1 MAYKFE
7 FFNDKEKF
15 KKEFEKRIVEK
26 YGRSVEQGHK
36 TEYYN
41 ILGEM
46 IRDGL
51 SAEWKETKEKIGKDK
66 QLIYFSMEFLLGRMM
81 KSNLHNLGV
90 YDIVRD
96 GLKDLNID
104 LHELMDM
111 EKDAG
116 LGNGGLGRLAA
127 CFMDSLP
134 TDGLVGH
141 GNSIRYQFGFF
152 KQVIKDGKQIEV
164 PDQWLTL
171 GNVWEIKKPKHAVD
185 VCYYGHVEPYNVGNR
200 TMYRLVD
207 AEHVRA
213 VPYDM
218 PMPGYKNGVVN
229 SLRLWSAE
237 PSEEVLPNNKSFYTY
252 LNEINQLCH
261 GLYPDDSTE
270 QGKLLRLRQQYF
282 FVSAGMQAIVKQ
294 HMRMYDNMS
303 NFSDHY
309 VIQLNDTHPI
319 LAIPEL
325 MRILL
330 DEYYFEWDD
339 AWNVV
344 INTFAYTNHTVM
356 AEALE
361 KWPCHYL
368 QRLLPR
374 IYTIIEEINRRFIL
388 EAREKGLSYNKIER
402 MQVIKDGQVHMS
414 KLGIIG
420 SQSVNG
426 VAKLHT
432 EILKYDVFKDF
443 YDYYPT
449 KFVNVTNGI
458 SQRRFMMYSN
468 RGLDDLI
475 TSYIG
480 KDFHKDFNKLN
491 DILKYYD
498 DKEFLDKLGEV
509 KHQNKVILAKYI
521 KEHNG
526 VDVDPNSIFDIQVK
540 RLHAYKRQ
548 MLNIFHIIYLY
559 REIKEG
565 RITDMVPRTFIFGA
579 KAAPSYVFAKNVIE
593 LILAVADKI
602 NNDNDVNKF
611 IKVVFIENYDVSKA
625 EIIMPA
631 CDVSEQISTAGK
643 EASGTGN
650 MKFMMNG
657 AVTLGTLD
665 GANVEISELVGDD
678 NCVIF
683 GMKTPE
689 VDELRRSGRYSAF
702 DLYKNDEDI
711 RYIIDSLING
721 TWSKQHDK
729 FQSIYNEI
737 MLKNDEY
744 FILAD
749 LGSYVEAQKYINE
762 LYKDKDK
769 WNKIC
774 LVNIAKSAYFSSDRT
789 INDYNDRIWH
799 LNKIA

>member
-1 MAYKFE
+1 MFTTKEE
-7 FFNDKEKF
+7 FKE
-15 KKEFEKRIVEK
+15 EFTRRVLEK
-26 YGRSVEQGHK
+26 YGRSVELAHK
-36 TEYYN
+36 TEHYMV
-41 ILGEM
+41 LGEM
-46 IRDGL
+46 VRDVA
-51 SAEWKETKEKIGKDK
+51 STYWKETKDKIGKEK

-81 KSNLHNLGV
+81 KSNLNNLNI
-90 YDIVRD
+90 YSIVED
-96 GLKDLNID
+96 GLKELNISLD
-104 LHELMDM
+104 SLMEL

-134 TDGLVGH
+134 TDGYVGH

-152 KQVIKDGKQIEV
+152 KQLIKDGKQVEV

-171 GNVWEIKKPKHAVD
+171 GNVWEIRKPKHAVD
-185 VCYYGHVEPYNVGNR
+185 VCYYGHVEPYQVGNR
-200 TMYRLVD
+200 TMYRLVG

-218 PMPGYKNGVVN
+218 PMPGYHNGIVN

-252 LNEINQLCH
+252 LNEIEQLCH

-294 HMRMYDNMS
+294 HLRMYPNMD

-330 DEYYFEWDD
+330 DVYFYEWDD
-339 AWNVV
+339 AWNIVT
-344 INTFAYTNHTVM
+344 NTFAYTNHTVM

-361 KWPCHYL
+361 KWPVHYI

-388 EAREKGLSYNKIER
+388 EARLKGLEYEKIDR
-402 MQVIKDGQVHMS
+402 MQVIKDGQIHMS

-420 SQSVNG
+420 SRMVNG

-432 EILKYDVFKDF
+432 EILKHDVFKDF
-443 YDYYPT
+443 YDYYPN
-449 KFVNVTNGI
+449 KFTNVTNGI
-458 SQRRFMMYSN
+458 SPRRFMMYAN
-468 RGLDDLI
+468 KQLDQLI
-475 TSYIG
+475 TSKIG
-480 KDFHKDFNKLN
+480 DQYHTNMKDIEQL
-491 DILKYYD
+491 LKYQND
-498 DKEFLDKLGEV
+498 ENFLRDLGKVKLER
-509 KHQNKVILAKYI
+509 KQILAKYI
-521 KEHNG
+521 KEHNDID
-526 VDVDPNSIFDIQVK
+526 VDVNSIFDIQVK

-548 MLNIFHIIYLY
+548 MLNVFHIIYLY
-559 REIKEG
+559 KQIKEG
-565 RITDMVPRTFIFGA
+565 KITDMVPRTFIFGA

-593 LILAVADKI
+593 LILAVANKI
-602 NNDNDVNKF
+602 NNDPEVSKF

-665 GANVEISELVGDD
+665 GANVEISELVGED

-683 GMKTPE
+683 GMKDYE
-689 VDELRRSGRYSAF
+689 VDELRKSGRYSS
-702 DLYKNDEDI
+702 YYYYNNDEDI
-711 RYIIDSLING
+711 RYILDSLING
-721 TWSKQHDK
+721 TWSKVHDK
-729 FQSIYNEI
+729 FQVIYNEI

-749 LGSYVEAQKYINE
+749 LPSYVETQQKINE
-762 LYKDKDK
+762 LYKDQLK
-769 WNKIC
+769 WQKMC
-774 LVNIAKSAYFSSDRT
+774 LVNIAKSYYFSSDRT
-789 INDYNDRIWH
+789 INDYVDRIWH
-799 LNKIA
+799 LKKVS

>member
-1 MAYKFE
+1 MFE
-7 FFNDKEKF
+7 NKEEF
-15 KKEFEKRIVEK
+15 KKEFSKRVLEK
-26 YGRSVEQGHK
+26 YGRSVSESHK
-36 TEYYN
+36 TEYYD

-46 IRDGL
+46 IRDC
-51 SAEWKETKEKIGKDK
+51 SSTYWKDTKDKIGKGK

-90 YDIVRD
+90 YEIVRD
-96 GLKDLNID
+96 GLKDFNID
-104 LHELMDM
+104 IHQLMDL

-134 TDGLVGH
+134 TDGYVGH

-185 VCYYGHVEPYNVGNR
+185 VCYYGHVEPYQVGNR

-294 HMRMYDNMS
+294 HMRMYPTMDN
-303 NFSDHY
+303 FKEHY

-330 DEYYFEWDD
+330 DVYFYEWDD
-339 AWNVV
+339 AWDIVTH
-344 INTFAYTNHTVM
+344 TFAYTNHTVM

-388 EAREKGLSYNKIER
+388 EARNKGLDYQTIER

-420 SQSVNG
+420 SQMVNG

-432 EILKYDVFKDF
+432 EILKNDVFKDF
-443 YDYYPT
+443 YEYYPT

-458 SQRRFMMYSN
+458 SPRRFMIYAN
-468 RGLDDLI
+468 PELDKLI
-475 TSYIG
+475 TSKIG
-480 KDFHKDFNKLN
+480 DYHKDLPRLEEL
-491 DILKYYD
+491 LKYQD
-498 DKEFLDKLGEV
+498 DKKFLKDLGSV
-509 KHQNKVILAKYI
+509 KHARKEVLAKYI
-521 KEHNG
+521 LEHNG
-526 VDVDPNSIFDIQVK
+526 IEVDTNSIFDIQVK

-548 MLNIFHIIYLY
+548 LLNLFHIIYLY
-559 REIKEG
+559 KLIKEG
-565 RITDMVPRTFIFGA
+565 KIYDMVPRTFIFGA

-593 LILAVADKI
+593 LILAVANKI
-602 NNDNDVNKF
+602 NNDPEVNKYMK
-611 IKVVFIENYDVSKA
+611 IVFIENYDVSKA

-657 AVTLGTLD
+657 AITLGTLD
-665 GANVEISELVGDD
+665 GANVEISELVGQD

-683 GMKTPE
+683 GMKTEE
-689 VDELRRSGRYSAF
+689 VDELRRSGRYSSF
-702 DLYKNDEDI
+702 NLYNNDEDVRFI
-711 RYIIDSLING
+711 LDSLING
-721 TWSKQHDK
+721 TWAPERDK
-729 FQSIYNEI
+729 FQVIYNEI

-744 FILAD
+744 FILEDLASYAD
-749 LGSYVEAQKYINE
+749 AQFKINE
-762 LYKDKDK
+762 LYKDQEK
-769 WNKIC
+769 WQRMC
-774 LVNIAKSAYFSSDRT
+774 LVNIAKSSYFSSDRT
-789 INDYNDRIWH
+789 INDYVERIWH
-799 LNKIA
+799 LKKVI